1 MHFRPLNHFTQWIE
15 LGAITILLPVLK
27 EFNCNRYIKDTNA
40 KYNILIFSEGRSCH
54 PDLSTGG
61 AFQVSLSQLQLDFY
75 PYHLAI
81 GDRSTWIRYQPDT
94 TVHTSWLETSLKHF
108 QTQLLESIKD
118 LHPASNGRGSSHA
131 PLSRTGLQVITK
143 SYGLFNI
150 LKYSVSRIKFFNLK
164 ELLL

>member
-1 MHFRPLNHFTQWIE
+1 MDGIRNHYNFIACFE
-15 LGAITILLPVLK
+15 RILTA
-27 EFNCNRYIKDTNA
+27 KDTNA
-40 KYNILIFSEGRSCH
+40 KYNNLMFSEGRSCH

-143 SYGLFNI
+143 EKTFLLSKNL
-150 LKYSVSRIKFFNLK
+150 YSAF
-164 ELLL
+164 

>member
-1 MHFRPLNHFTQWIE
+1 M
-15 LGAITILLPVLK
+15 
-27 EFNCNRYIKDTNA
+27 
-40 KYNILIFSEGRSCH
+40 FSEGRSCH

-150 LKYSVSRIKFFNLK
+150 LKQVVEIIQYECKIQFGTKCQHVFLILYQCTS
-164 ELLL
+164 

>member
-1 MHFRPLNHFTQWIE
+1 M
-15 LGAITILLPVLK
+15 
-27 EFNCNRYIKDTNA
+27 
-40 KYNILIFSEGRSCH
+40 FSEGRSCH

-131 PLSRTGLQVITK
+131 PLSRTGLQVMFIQH
-143 SYGLFNI
+143 SEIG
-150 LKYSVSRIKFFNLK
+150 SRNYLV
-164 ELLL
+164 